1 MYKKEI
7 DEWECWHGCNA
18 AIHRKR
24 LQGASSICL
33 EEKSPR
39 SPLGFLDAPRK
50 LQKGVPV
57 VALEMNLTNI
67 HEDMGSIPLAG
78 AVGGWRLYL

>member
-1 MYKKEI
+1 MNGNVGMAVTLQYIGNDSRGPLPSAWK
-7 DEWECWHGCNA
+7 
-18 AIHRKR
+18 RKARDR
-24 LQGASSICL
+24 LCAV
-33 EEKSPR
+33 
-39 SPLGFLDAPRK
+39 GFLDARRK